1 MLFSHDT
8 IIILTGVTYDL
19 SALLQKLPRSFRLE
33 VGFLDLVIDRR
44 VAVVEASVG
53 LPVAATAA
61 GAAVQATLVFVY
73 LQQRQ
78 QRPGIKRV
86 YVVVTAFDRIENEA
100 NIVVEMNRKSDN
112 SQLERQ
118 VDYCYT

>member
-1 MLFSHDT
+1 MQFAHDT
-8 IIILTGVTYDL
+8 MIILTGVTYDL

-78 QRPGIKRV
+78 QRPGINHV

>member
-1 MLFSHDT
+1 MLYTHDT
-8 IIILTGVTYDL
+8 ILILTGVTYDL

-78 QRPGIKRV
+78 QRPGINRV
-86 YVVVTAFDRIENEA
+86 YVVVSGFDRIENEA

>member
-1 MLFSHDT
+1 M
-8 IIILTGVTYDL
+8 
-19 SALLQKLPRSFRLE
+19 
-33 VGFLDLVIDRR
+33 IDRR

-73 LQQRQ
+73 LQQWQ

-86 YVVVTAFDRIENEA
+86 YVVVAAFDRIENEA

>member
-1 MLFSHDT
+1 MQFAHAT
-8 IIILTGVTYDL
+8 IIILTGVTDDL

-53 LPVAATAA
+53 LPVATTAA